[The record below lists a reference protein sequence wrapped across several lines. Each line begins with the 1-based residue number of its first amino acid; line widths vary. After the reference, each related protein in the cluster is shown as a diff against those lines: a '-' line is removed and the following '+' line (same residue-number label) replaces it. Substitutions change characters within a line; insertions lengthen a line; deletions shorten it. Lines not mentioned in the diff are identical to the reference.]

1 MVKRKRITI
10 VGLGYTGLPLLIAFH
25 KKKIDVSGYDHDF
38 EKISNL
44 KKGIDKTNEI
54 EREDLKF
61 LKKIKIVSDLELL
74 KNTDIFIIAVPT
86 PVDKKNKPN
95 LKNLISASRNVGKF
109 IKKNNLIIYES
120 TVYPG
125 CTEKICVPIL
135 EKTSKLK
142 FNKDFFCG
150 YSPERINP
158 GDKKKKIQNIVK
170 ITSGSNLKTARL
182 VDDLYKLIVKAGT
195 YRASSIRVAEA
206 AKVIENIQRDLN
218 IAFVN
223 ELSMIFDRLN
233 LKTSEVLDAAATKW
247 NFHNFR
253 PGLVGGHCIS
263 VDPYYLTHK
272 VKQKNFYPKIILS
285 GRKINN
291 SIPNFIIKKINK
303 IFQKKRKKILD
314 LCYAFKKNCPD
325 FRNTKVAEIIKIF
338 EKNNNHVEVYD
349 PIIDTVS
356 VKKEYKFNFLKKIEN
371 KKKYDL
377 IIYAVPHNVFGKNV
391 YRKILKIKKKNG
403 YIFDVKSKLE
413 NSKEIITL

>member
-125 CTEKICVPIL
+125 CTEEICVPNL

-303 IFQKKRKKILD
+303 IFPKKRKKILV
-314 LCYAFKKNCPD
+314 LGFAFKENCPD

>member
-1 MVKRKRITI
+1 MR
-10 VGLGYTGLPLLIAFH
+10 
-25 KKKIDVSGYDHDF
+25 
-38 EKISNL
+38 L
-44 KKGIDKTNEI
+44 K
-54 EREDLKF
+54 EDLKF

-74 KNTDIFIIAVPT
+74 KKTDIFIIAVPT

-95 LKNLISASRNVGKF
+95 LENLISASRNVGKF
-109 IKKNNLIIYES
+109 IKKNNIIIYES

-125 CTEKICVPIL
+125 CTEEICVPNL

-170 ITSGSNLKTARL
+170 ITSGSNSKTAGL
-182 VDDLYKLIVKAGT
+182 VDNLYKLIVKAGT
-195 YRASSIRVAEA
+195 YRASCIRVAEA

-233 LKTSEVLDAAATKW
+233 LKTTEVLDAAATKW

-291 SIPNFIIKKINK
+291 SIPNFIVKKINK
-303 IFQKKRKKILD
+303 IFPKKRKKILV
-314 LCYAFKKNCPD
+314 LGFAFKENCPD

-349 PIIDTVS
+349 PIIDNVS
-356 VKKEYKFNFLKKIEN
+356 VKKEHKFNFLKKIEN

-377 IIYAVPHNVFGKNV
+377 IIYAVPHDVLEKTF
-391 YRKILKIKKKNG
+391 IKK
-403 YIFDVKSKLE
+403 F
-413 NSKEIITL
+413 

>member
-1 MVKRKRITI
+1 MIKRKKITI

-25 KKKIDVSGYDHDF
+25 KKKIDVSGYDPDF

-54 EREDLKF
+54 ERDDLKF

-74 KNTDIFIIAVPT
+74 KKTDIFIIAVPT

-95 LKNLISASRNVGKF
+95 LEHLISASRNVGKF
-109 IKKNNLIIYES
+109 IKKNNIIIYES

-125 CTEKICVPIL
+125 CTEEICVPNL

-170 ITSGSNLKTARL
+170 ITSGSNLKTAGL
-182 VDDLYKLIVKAGT
+182 VDNLYKLIVKAGT
-195 YRASSIRVAEA
+195 YRASCIRVAEA

-233 LKTSEVLDAAATKW
+233 LKTTEVLDAAATKW

-272 VKQKNFYPKIILS
+272 AKQKNFYPKIILS

-291 SIPNFIIKKINK
+291 SIPNFIVKKINK
-303 IFQKKRKKILD
+303 IFPKKRKKILV
-314 LCYAFKKNCPD
+314 LGFAFKENCPD

-349 PIIDTVS
+349 PIIDNVS
-356 VKKEYKFNFLKKIEN
+356 VKKEHKFNFLKKIEN

-377 IIYAVPHNVFGKNV
+377 IIYAVPHDVFGKNV
-391 YRKILKIKKKNG
+391 YQKILKIKKKNG
-403 YIFDVKSKLE
+403 YIFDVKSKLK

>member
-1 MVKRKRITI
+1 MVKRKKITI

-95 LKNLISASRNVGKF
+95 LENLISASRNVGKF

-125 CTEKICVPIL
+125 CTEEICVPNL

-303 IFQKKRKKILD
+303 IFPKKRKKILV
-314 LCYAFKKNCPD
+314 LGFAFKENCPD

-377 IIYAVPHNVFGKNV
+377 VIYAVPHNVFGKNV
-391 YRKILKIKKKNG
+391 YRKILKIKKKKW
-403 YIFDVKSKLE
+403 IHLRC
-413 NSKEIITL
+413 